1 MPGLKQ
7 VAEWRDNKTPIQRQ
21 VRILQELCQY
31 ISDASGSPNNVYYSV
46 ENNTLG
52 EAALVVIEEI
62 GEENIRGVFLS
73 ESARAGNVRRFRKGF
88 NTTNKSKLTAC
99 SKLKS
104 LIETRRMTI
113 ASKALISELKTFV
126 AHGNSFAAK
135 IGETDDLVMSTLL
148 ALRMMQTL
156 QNYDANLD
164 AEIKDAGEFIEPM
177 PFIMI

>member
-1 MPGLKQ
+1 MI
-7 VAEWRDNKTPIQRQ
+7 D
-21 VRILQELCQY
+21 
-31 ISDASGSPNNVYYSV
+31 
-46 ENNTLG
+46 
-52 EAALVVIEEI
+52 EI

-73 ESARAGNVRRFRKGF
+73 ETARTGNARRFRKGF

-113 ASKALISELKTFV
+113 ASKALITELKTFV

-135 IGETDDLVMSTLL
+135 VGETDDLVMATLL

-164 AEIKDAGEFIEPM
+164 AEIKDSGEFIEPM